1 MIKERVR
8 DEVWQ
13 ESLGEIMKWTVQT
26 FTWTRWVIPYATQF
40 FIDKSGF
47 FQVSRDQRK
56 HHACDNFKILLT

>member
-26 FTWTRWVIPYATQF
+26 FTWTRRVIPYATPI
-40 FIDKSGF
+40 FIDKSGS

-56 HHACDNFKILLT
+56 HHACGNFKILLT